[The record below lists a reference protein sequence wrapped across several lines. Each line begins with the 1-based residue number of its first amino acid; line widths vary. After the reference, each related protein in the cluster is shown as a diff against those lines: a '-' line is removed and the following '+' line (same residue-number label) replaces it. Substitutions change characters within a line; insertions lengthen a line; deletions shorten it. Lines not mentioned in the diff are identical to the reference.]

1 MVKKPGIKFVENFCK
16 NTKGIMVK
24 ATHYEIYVSKYF
36 LFGKKTRAVSGNM
49 RNNFSLGFTL
59 FPRHPR
65 ALIFWSWKGIFKVKL
80 YFSSA
85 QN

>member
-49 RNNFSLGFTL
+49 RKMFYMAKYKFFLEFL
-59 FPRHPR
+59 KKF
-65 ALIFWSWKGIFKVKL
+65 
-80 YFSSA
+80 
-85 QN
+85 